1 MHIAPKPPD
10 EAARLATLHSL
21 DLLDTPPEERF
32 DRLTR
37 LARRLFD
44 VPIALVSLVDE
55 NRQWFKSRTGL
66 DAPETSRDVS
76 FCAHALLTNDA
87 LVIPDALLDERF
99 HGNPLV
105 TGAPGIRF
113 YAGQPLSA
121 PNGARVDTLCLID
134 TQPRSLD
141 RDALALL
148 DDLARMTEREIAA
161 LHLATTDELTQ
172 LTNRRGFEMLAR
184 HVPSLCA
191 RLDRRAALLFFD
203 LNEFKAVNDRFG
215 HAEGDRALKAFAE
228 TLTGALRDSDVIA
241 RLGGDEF
248 AVPLSA
254 TDAGDADEPVER
266 VARALA
272 ARNAADARGY
282 AIRFSAGH
290 VAYDRARHPSVS
302 DLLASADRRMYEHER
317 RGKAARAWA
326 QHPACVP
333 VTRRMAAR
341 WPSPRRSAPA
351 SGRADASRATSDG
364 RTGPRPGHSDRPRT
378 CRWPAS

>member
-1 MHIAPKPPD
+1 MRDTLPRETGKRAAAKPAPQHFAHALPTRNRRPAFAAGTSPMHIAPKPPD
-10 EAARLATLHSL
+10 EAARLTTLHAL
-21 DLLDTPPEERF
+21 ALLDTPPEERF

-66 DAPETSRDVS
+66 DATETSRDVS

-99 HGNPLV
+99 HDNPLV

-121 PNGARVDTLCLID
+121 PNGARVGTLCLID
-134 TQPRSLD
+134 TKPRSLD
-141 RDALALL
+141 HDELALL
-148 DDLARMTEREIAA
+148 DDLAHVTEREIAA

-184 HVPSLCA
+184 HVLSLCA
-191 RLDRRAALLFFD
+191 RLGRRAVLLFFD
-203 LNEFKAVNDRFG
+203 LNDFKAINDRFG

-248 AVPLSA
+248 VALLSA
-254 TDAGDADEPVER
+254 TDAGDADEPVDR
-266 VARALA
+266 VTRALA

-290 VAYDRARHPSVS
+290 VAYDPACHHSVS
-302 DLLASADRRMYEHER
+302 DLLASADRHMYEHKQ
-317 RGKAARAWA
+317 RGKAARI
-326 QHPACVP
+326 
-333 VTRRMAAR
+333 
-341 WPSPRRSAPA
+341 
-351 SGRADASRATSDG
+351 
-364 RTGPRPGHSDRPRT
+364 
-378 CRWPAS
+378 